1 MSEVMNIT
9 LGIINAIKKHHTITI
24 FRHIQADGDAYGSQ
38 LGLAQI
44 IRDNFPDKEV
54 IVLGETSLHWSKLMG
69 KMDKEVTDQEIMG
82 SLAIIV
88 DTANLAR
95 IDDNRYRL
103 AKEIIK
109 IDHHLVVESFNETTT
124 WVDTQYSATSEM
136 IVKLAIDNKLLITP
150 TAATYLYVG
159 IITDTNRYL
168 YPNTTPLTLDYG
180 AYLMECGAN
189 LELIHDFVY
198 SVSVKDVKLKGYI
211 MYNFTKTANGLAYLK
226 IDKKLRHEL
235 GLAEGGAAGAVNAM
249 ANINTVKIHLL
260 MLEKDD
266 GKIKVELRSKKIP
279 IVEIATRYGGGGHS
293 LASGVILK
301 DWETADKMLL
311 ELEEICIKN

>member
-1 MSEVMNIT
+1 MNIT

-24 FRHIQADGDAYGSQ
+24 FRHVQPDGDAYGSQ

-44 IRDNFPDKEV
+44 IKDNFPDKEV

-95 IDDNRYRL
+95 IDDNRYKM

-109 IDHHLVVESFNETTT
+109 IDHHLVVESFNESIT
-124 WVDTQYSATSEM
+124 WVDTKYSATSEM
-136 IVKLAIDNKLLITP
+136 ILKLAIDNKLLVSP
-150 TAATYLYVG
+150 TTANYLYVG
-159 IITDTNRYL
+159 LITDTGRYL

-180 AYLMECGAN
+180 AYLIECGAN
-189 LELIHDFVY
+189 LEKIHDYVY
-198 SVSVKDVKLKGYI
+198 SVSVKDVKLRGYI
-211 MYNFTKTANGLAYLK
+211 MYNFIKTANGLAYIK
-226 IDKKLRHEL
+226 IDKAVRKEISLS
-235 GLAEGGAAGAVNAM
+235 EGGAAGAINAL
-249 ANINTVKIHLL
+249 ANIETVKIHLL
-260 MLEKDD
+260 LLEKDD

-279 IVEIATRYGGGGHS
+279 IVEIATRYGGGGHA

-301 DWETADKMLL
+301 DWETADQLIK
-311 ELEEICIKN
+311 ELEAICIKN

>member
-1 MSEVMNIT
+1 MNIT

-24 FRHIQADGDAYGSQ
+24 FRHVQPDGDAYGSQ

-44 IRDNFPDKEV
+44 IKDNFPDKEV

-95 IDDNRYRL
+95 IDDNRYKM

-109 IDHHLVVESFNETTT
+109 IDHHLVVESFNESIT
-124 WVDTQYSATSEM
+124 WVDTKYSATSEM
-136 IVKLAIDNKLLITP
+136 ILKLAIDNKLLVSP
-150 TAATYLYVG
+150 TTANYLYVG
-159 IITDTNRYL
+159 LITDTGRYL

-180 AYLMECGAN
+180 AYLIECGAN
-189 LELIHDFVY
+189 LEKIHDYVY
-198 SVSVKDVKLKGYI
+198 SVSVKDVKLRGYI
-211 MYNFTKTANGLAYLK
+211 MYNFIKTANGLAYVK
-226 IDKKLRHEL
+226 IDKAVRKEISLS
-235 GLAEGGAAGAVNAM
+235 EGGAAGAINAL
-249 ANINTVKIHLL
+249 ANIETVKIHLL
-260 MLEKDD
+260 LLEKDD

-279 IVEIATRYGGGGHS
+279 IVEIATRYGGGGHA

-301 DWETADKMLL
+301 DWETADQLIK
-311 ELEEICIKN
+311 ELEAICIKN

>member
-1 MSEVMNIT
+1 MNIT

-24 FRHIQADGDAYGSQ
+24 FRHVQPDGDAYGSQ

-44 IRDNFPDKEV
+44 IKDNFPDKEV

-95 IDDNRYRL
+95 IDDNRYKM

-109 IDHHLVVESFNETTT
+109 IDHHLVVESFNESIT
-124 WVDTQYSATSEM
+124 WVDTKYSATSEM
-136 IVKLAIDNKLLITP
+136 ILKLAIDNKLLVSP
-150 TAATYLYVG
+150 TTANYLYVG
-159 IITDTNRYL
+159 LITDTGRYL

-180 AYLMECGAN
+180 AYLIECGAN
-189 LELIHDFVY
+189 LEKIHDYVY
-198 SVSVKDVKLKGYI
+198 SVSVKDVKLRGYI
-211 MYNFTKTANGLAYLK
+211 MYNFIKTANGLAYIK
-226 IDKKLRHEL
+226 IDKAVRKEISLS
-235 GLAEGGAAGAVNAM
+235 EGGAAGAINAL
-249 ANINTVKIHLL
+249 ANIETVKIHLL
-260 MLEKDD
+260 LLEKDD

-279 IVEIATRYGGGGHS
+279 IVEIATRYGGGGHT

-301 DWETADKMLL
+301 DWETADQLIK
-311 ELEEICIKN
+311 ELEAICIKN

>member
-1 MSEVMNIT
+1 MNIT
-9 LGIINAIKKHHTITI
+9 QGIINAIKKHHTITI
-24 FRHIQADGDAYGSQ
+24 FRHVQPDGDAYGSQ

-44 IRDNFPDKEV
+44 IKDNFPDKEV

-95 IDDNRYRL
+95 IDDNRYKM

-109 IDHHLVVESFNETTT
+109 IDHHLVVESFNESIT
-124 WVDTQYSATSEM
+124 WVDTKYSATSEM
-136 IVKLAIDNKLLITP
+136 ILKLAIDNKLLVSP
-150 TAATYLYVG
+150 TTANYLYVG
-159 IITDTNRYL
+159 LITDTGRYL

-180 AYLMECGAN
+180 AYLIECGAN
-189 LELIHDFVY
+189 LEKIHDYVY
-198 SVSVKDVKLKGYI
+198 SVSVKDVKLRGYI
-211 MYNFTKTANGLAYLK
+211 MYNFIKTANGLAYIK
-226 IDKKLRHEL
+226 IDKAVRKEISLS
-235 GLAEGGAAGAVNAM
+235 EGGAAGAINAL
-249 ANINTVKIHLL
+249 ANIETVKIHLL
-260 MLEKDD
+260 LLEKDD

-279 IVEIATRYGGGGHS
+279 IVEIATRYGGGGHT

-301 DWETADKMLL
+301 DWETADQLIK
-311 ELEEICIKN
+311 ELEAICIKN